1 MRIQRVRINPKSKV
15 GLFLGHV
22 VPGVVRPMRVLW
34 NEVIGFVFI
43 VMALFWAR
51 PVYRTVRNLSTS
63 QGNLTEALLAVGL
76 FVLMAYFGITSFLRA
91 RRISR
96 S

>member
-1 MRIQRVRINPKSKV
+1 MLFSKTSTA
-15 GLFLGHV
+15 GRFLAHV
-22 VPGVVRPMRVLW
+22 IPAILKPMRVLW

-43 VMALFWAR
+43 V
-51 PVYRTVRNLSTS
+51 
-63 QGNLTEALLAVGL
+63 LAVMAAPSIWRNFREFDRGEGSFLKFALPLGL
-76 FVLMAYFGITSFLRA
+76 ALVLLYFGLSSFLRA